1 MSSNRRDLGQ
11 NFSYTMGAPGSSPLD
26 RARRDPTIVGR
37 PLALSPFRQFAVSG
51 QNASIRPVFAVLWQ
65 PFQKSAAVHLRIEL
79 IDDSF
84 IEWVLQQFDLQ
95 HFSKIPRH
103 EFSAAPA
110 VNFGQKTGCGPI
122 RSRLPI
128 HVSSS
133 FFVRMPLLQKSYAEW
148 SSFKIEVR

>member
-1 MSSNRRDLGQ
+1 MPSNRRDLGQ
-11 NFSYTMGAPGSSPLD
+11 NFSYTMSAPSSSPLD

-110 VNFGQKTGCGPI
+110 VNFGQKNRV
-122 RSRLPI
+122 RSDKVKVTNPRLQLFLCQDAFAPEI
-128 HVSSS
+128 VCRME
-133 FFVRMPLLQKSYAEW
+133 FVQD
-148 SSFKIEVR
+148 